1 TTITTEELLNH
12 YKHRWP
18 IETFFRET
26 KKHLGLNHYQVRS
39 NRSINRYFLLLMMT
53 YIYCELEVSNGTLK
67 FSVGI
72 KIARNQSKKERVS
85 WIFNQADLGISLE
98 AIFKILKIA

>member
-1 TTITTEELLNH
+1 
-12 YKHRWP
+12 
-18 IETFFRET
+18 
-26 KKHLGLNHYQVRS
+26 
-39 NRSINRYFLLLMMT
+39 MT
-53 YIYCELEVSNGTLK
+53 YIYCELEVSNGTLN

-98 AIFKILKIA
+98 AILKILKIA